1 MVENSKIRGGV
12 MKLLIII
19 SALLVI
25 SCSNQQST
33 EVSPQSVVADPVVKN
48 SFGIQN
54 RNVGFSAQSFMAGQL
69 VDVENRADISIEK
82 SALDK
87 EFLLHTQI
95 IQQPSVPMFSNL
107 KSRVVAFKLV
117 DDSLYM
123 LEANKGHQVTKDLPQ
138 TLILAR
144 FPVIEQT
151 ETSVT
156 FDFNQGMNEV
166 IMAGDWRG
174 HRGQYKYDV
183 ISIENKL
190 TYIEQAYVDSKNNL
204 VIRQLGRLS
213 ALTSSGLENTPVEMK
228 YYLTP
233 YVPSENFQPT
243 LAPVNMDKKG
253 FFEIAPQY
261 DDKGYVKN
269 YASKHNMNKPIV
281 YAVSSNTPKEFV
293 DAVKQGALY
302 WNRYFDKN
310 VIEVVTAPE
319 GRVAPDSEYNIIQWV
334 PWEAAGFAYADAQ
347 MDPRTGEIRHA
358 QVFMTSVFAVSGK
371 TNAVRLLEAVSK
383 GQVSLSRGL
392 PITLEGFESQQFC
405 HYEALEQFVT
415 KLQSLLAE
423 GADDAA
429 FLNASKDYV
438 REVMAHEVGHT
449 MGLRHNFAG
458 SLESNIPTAERM
470 NFYKDYFEQTLDLET
485 VYPGNSVM
493 EYQPYIEAVITGD
506 LIEKTQRQLNYD
518 KLAIRALYYQEK
530 PVGKAPLFCT
540 DDHTSGDG
548 AYNDCVRFDSGKNL
562 AEGVASDL
570 DAVDLFPVRVID
582 TFVKLKANLS
592 KDNVHT
598 VETLPLANA
607 LNATEWAKRLLE
619 GQSRW
624 LSSVSKNARLLSVH
638 RSFAYVDDTNKEQV
652 KQAQYEW
659 AQKQV
664 LNYGHKNL
672 TPTIESDWA
681 QKQFEKF
688 EDQLLN
694 KQTDQA
700 LFEAYGKPD
709 LAFTDD
715 EKSVI
720 LMKAE
725 SYYKLLQQEMVRQQ
739 LSAFSQ
745 VKFGLNNISLSYQPV
760 LGDKLKSYLLSS
772 NGFQE
777 YIYVD
782 QNKHSKTIKVPQFT
796 YEKGIRNLAMTLL
809 ASDIPNWMV
818 LEKKHL
824 KSDIEQL
831 LKDTFGEEKVEDIH
845 TDQMSPYLASWYE
858 DVLAIYG
865 QL

>member
-1 MVENSKIRGGV
+1 

-19 SALLVI
+19 SALLFI
-25 SCSNQQST
+25 SCSKQQTT
-33 EVSPQSVVADPVVKN
+33 EVSPQSVVADPIVKN
-48 SFGIQN
+48 SFGIKTHDL
-54 RNVGFSAQSFMAGQL
+54 GFSAQSFMSGQL

-117 DDSLYM
+117 DNNLYM

-144 FPVIEQT
+144 FPIIEQT

-156 FDFNQGMNEV
+156 FDFNRGMNEV

-213 ALTSSGLENTPVEMK
+213 ALTSGGLENTPVEMK

-243 LAPVNMDKKG
+243 VAPVNMDTKG

-261 DDKGYVKN
+261 DNKGYVKN
-269 YASKHNMNKPIV
+269 FASKHNMNKPIV
-281 YAVSSNTPKEFV
+281 YAVSSNTPKEYV

-415 KLQSLLAE
+415 KLQTLLAE
-423 GADDAA
+423 GADDSA

-470 NFYKDYFEQTLDLET
+470 SFYKDYFEETLDLDS

-506 LIEKTQRQLNYD
+506 LIEKTQRKLNYD
-518 KLAIRALYYQEK
+518 NLAIRALYYQEK
-530 PVGKAPLFCT
+530 PVGKIPLFCT
-540 DDHTSGDG
+540 DDHTSGEG

-570 DAVDLFPVRVID
+570 DAVDLFPVRIID
-582 TFVKLKANLS
+582 AFVKLKANLS
-592 KDNVHT
+592 QDNVHT
-598 VETLPLANA
+598 VETLPLANTLKA
-607 LNATEWAKRLLE
+607 SEWAKRLLE

-638 RSFAYVDDTNKEQV
+638 RGFAYVDDTNIDQV

-681 QKQFEKF
+681 QMQFENF
-688 EDQLLN
+688 EEQLLN
-694 KQTDQA
+694 KQTDKA
-700 LFEAYGKPD
+700 LFEAYGKPE
-709 LAFTDD
+709 LEFTDA

-725 SYYKLLQQEMVRQQ
+725 SYYKLLQQELVRQQ

-745 VKFGLNNISLSYQPV
+745 VQFGLNNVSLSYQPV
-760 LGDKLKSYLLSS
+760 LGDKLKTYLLSS

-796 YEKGIRNLAMTLL
+796 YQKGIRNLAMTLL
-809 ASDIPNWMV
+809 TSDIPNWMV
-818 LEKKHL
+818 LEKKQL
-824 KSDIEQL
+824 KSELEQL

-845 TDQMSPYLASWYE
+845 VDQMSPYLASWYQ
-858 DVLAIYG
+858 DVMSIYG